1 MSTAL
6 TMAVPM
12 TATASPSTSKDEVK
26 LDRADAD
33 HGPAETDMHIWLDPE
48 KAVLAAEI
56 APALAAAD
64 PSNAAVYQAN
74 PDSLRQRLDELDRSL
89 GRPNRAEG
97 LPPAGFSSI
106 EMDRPAKSLASGAA
120 SVRHWSQAAPI
131 GLRPLSAGSSLI
143 SICNRVQGLLIANL
157 GITSSRPEIDRFVNF
172 SPKLLTATIKG

>member
-1 MSTAL
+1 VFWVGEAMETFLVKPLRALAGNVKVIELRQTPGLTLLPAREGTCGKRMSTAL

-48 KAVLAAEI
+48 KAVLAAAI

-106 EMDRPAKSLASGAA
+106 GMDRPAKSLASGAA
-120 SVRHWSQAAPI
+120 SVRHWSQAAP
-131 GLRPLSAGSSLI
+131 RWP
-143 SICNRVQGLLIANL
+143 
-157 GITSSRPEIDRFVNF
+157 
-172 SPKLLTATIKG
+172 